1 MDKMK
6 EIPFIVPA
14 PSEQTDIV
22 AHIRTMLPKY
32 DRISERLMAEVEKLE
47 EYKTK
52 LISDTVTG
60 KIDVRDI
67 EIPDYEYMEEEVGG
81 AVEDITGD
89 MEDTQ
94 DEE

>member
-14 PSEQTDIV
+14 PREQADIV
-22 AHIRTMLPKY
+22 AHIKAMLPKY

-52 LISDTVTG
+52 LISDVVTG
-60 KIDVRDI
+60 RIDIRGI
-67 EIPDYEYMEEEVGG
+67 EVPDSEYMEEEVGG
-81 AVEDITGD
+81 AIEDITGD